1 MDRKYYTKIVEQ
13 YSNNLYKIAIS
24 YCKNRYD
31 AEDILQ
37 TVFVKLLQADEGFE
51 NDEHIK
57 RWLIRV
63 TVNCCKDFCSSFWRK
78 RTTGMDEARNEGE
91 WNFPT
96 SEQSTLYEQV
106 MKLPQKYRLVI
117 HLYYY
122 EEYTVKEIAEI
133 LGIKETTVQT
143 QLMRGRKKLELE
155 LKEAQYEW

>member
-1 MDRKYYTKIVEQ
+1 MDRKNYTEIVER

-51 NDEHIK
+51 SDEHLK

-63 TVNCCKDFCSSFWRK
+63 TVNCCKDFCSSFWK
-78 RTTGMDEARNEGE
+78 RRTMGMDEARNEGE

-106 MKLPQKYRLVI
+106 MRLPQKYRLVI

-143 QLMRGRKKLELE
+143 QLMRGRKKLESE